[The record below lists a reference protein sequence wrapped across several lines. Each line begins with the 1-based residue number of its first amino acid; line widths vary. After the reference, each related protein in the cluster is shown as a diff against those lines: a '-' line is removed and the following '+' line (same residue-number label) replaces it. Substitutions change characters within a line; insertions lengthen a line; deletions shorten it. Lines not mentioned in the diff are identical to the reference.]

1 MGGRGEWKTNC
12 SYTWGPWAL
21 QVFQTEKSNFQQ
33 QMVTGSLMST
43 FSSRKNSNL
52 WLCLGMVCQ
61 AGSSTSPCSR
71 AGPGAGAKGK
81 DRVLSLLQPR
91 DEARKEPE
99 MLTEASCNSL
109 TAVFKRRSCHGNWY
123 PGFCVLVQEVL
134 ALREPGSHTLVP

>member
-1 MGGRGEWKTNC
+1 MQQGRTRSRSK
-12 SYTWGPWAL
+12 
-21 QVFQTEKSNFQQ
+21 
-33 QMVTGSLMST
+33 GS
-43 FSSRKNSNL
+43 
-52 WLCLGMVCQ
+52 
-61 AGSSTSPCSR
+61 
-71 AGPGAGAKGK
+71 GPGAGVKGK

-99 MLTEASCNSL
+99 ILTEASCNSL